1 MIVKETR
8 FDFPINCLRIVC
20 AIVTMTVL
28 LVLPTLSRAGL
39 LYSVPEI
46 RGTLTD
52 STTGA
57 PIENAVLAVR
67 WLKTVYGFFH
77 PQTEVM
83 KKIYVATDKKGAFRI
98 PAYPNNTHIF
108 SKFTSVVWVVRHP
121 LYSTDELGIGRE
133 GLDELTHPK
142 EDKAK
147 KQTNVHEY
155 AALGQSGEVIFNFS
169 LVSLKDKF
177 KDTPSIKNDFH
188 GELYREFLHSG
199 PSYFRIAD
207 YLSVP
212 VNANAVFME
221 WDEIAGRF
229 PNVEYVQRSLKL
241 GKEKVAERRDWKGP
255 PTDD

>member
-8 FDFPINCLRIVC
+8 FDFPINCLRIVLS
-20 AIVTMTVL
+20 IVTMTVFL
-28 LVLPTLSRAGL
+28 LLPTLSRAGL

-46 RGTLTD
+46 RGTITD

-77 PQTEVM
+77 PQTIVM
-83 KKIYVATDKKGAFRI
+83 KKMYVATDKTGAFRI

-108 SKFTSVVWVVRHP
+108 SKFTSVLWTVRHP
-121 LYSTDELGIGRE
+121 LYSTDQIGIGRE

-142 EDKAK
+142 EDQAK
-147 KQTNVHEY
+147 KQTMVHEY
-155 AALGQSGEVIFNFS
+155 AALGQSGEVIFNFT
-169 LVSLKDKF
+169 LLTLKEKF
-177 KDTPSIKNDFH
+177 KESPSIKKGSH
-188 GELYREFLHSG
+188 GELDAAFLFEG

-229 PNVEYVQRSLKL
+229 PDVNTSNV
-241 GKEKVAERRDWKGP
+241 P
-255 PTDD
+255 